1 MKTRHVRGIKMDI
14 FEVLN
19 KKQVYSRRSHSY
31 VTFVDSFEGLE
42 PGVYCDGTRVMDDDV
57 EGDIYNMYCMMKD
70 NSVMNMADF
79 YMEYGDDLLN
89 NVIEKIRD
97 R

>member
-1 MKTRHVRGIKMDI
+1 MDI
-14 FEVLN
+14 FEILN
-19 KKQVYSRRSHSY
+19 HKQVFSRRSHSY

-42 PGVYCDGTRVMDDDV
+42 RGVYCDGNRVIDDDV
-57 EGDIYNMYCMMKD
+57 ELTIGHMYCLLKN

-79 YMEYGDDLLN
+79 FMEYGDDFA
-89 NVIEKIRD
+89 EKAEEMMKD